1 MRYLVLVEKVRWVVV
16 GAGDIAVR
24 RVLPGIVAEPRS
36 TLAGI
41 VTSVPEKA
49 AVYGVPA
56 FRSLDEALAFCDAVY
71 IATPVVAHHPLT
83 LQALAAGKHVLCEK
97 PVAMNVAQASEM
109 AAAKGG
115 VCGVAYY
122 RRTYPAVLE
131 AKRLMAAGAIGTP
144 VAIEMCCQHW
154 FAAENGH
161 RAWLLDPSMAGG
173 GPLFDI
179 GSHRI
184 DLANFLFGR
193 PLEATGM
200 RSNAVHTYA
209 VEDNAT
215 VLIGYEKGVRA
226 TIDIRW
232 HARAERDE
240 CRIVGTDGVID
251 LSPLN
256 SGKLRAPGVSLELP
270 PHANLHFPLIA
281 DFVTAVI
288 EGRKPVCPIE
298 DAIQTDWVTAQ
309 IR

>member
-1 MRYLVLVEKVRWVVV
+1 MRYLVGVEKVRWVVV

-41 VTSVPEKA
+41 VTSVPAKA
-49 AVYGVPA
+49 EAYSAAA
-56 FRSLDEALAFCDAVY
+56 FSSLEDALDACDAVY
-71 IATPVVAHHPLT
+71 LSTPVVAHHPLT
-83 LQALAAGKHVLCEK
+83 LQALAAGKYVLCEK
-97 PVAMNVAQASEM
+97 PVAMNYEQASEM
-109 AAAKGG
+109 AQASQGK
-115 VCGVAYY
+115 CGVAYY

-131 AKRLMAAGAIGTP
+131 AKRLMATGAIGTP

-161 RAWLLDPSMAGG
+161 RAWLLDPAQAGG
-173 GPLFDI
+173 GPLYDI

-184 DLANFLFGR
+184 DLANFLFGQ
-193 PLEATGM
+193 PVDAVGM

-215 VLIGYEKGVRA
+215 VLIGYDGGRRA
-226 TIDIRW
+226 AIDIRW

-240 CRIVGTDGVID
+240 CRIVGTDGVIE

-256 SGKLRAPGVSLELP
+256 SGKLRAPGIDAELP
-270 PHANLHFPLIA
+270 PHANLHYPLIA
-281 DFVTAVI
+281 DFVSAVL
-288 EGRKPVCPIE
+288 ERRPPVCPIE
-298 DAIQTDWVTAQ
+298 EAIRTDWVTAQ

>member
-1 MRYLVLVEKVRWVVV
+1 VRYLVGVEKVRWVVV

-24 RVLPGIVAEPRS
+24 RVLPGIIAEPRS

-41 VTSVPEKA
+41 VTSGPAKA
-49 AVYGVPA
+49 EAYGV
-56 FRSLDEALAFCDAVY
+56 RALATLGDALDGCDAVY
-71 IATPVVAHHPLT
+71 LSTPVAAHHPLT
-83 LQALAAGKHVLCEK
+83 LQALAAGKYVLCEK
-97 PVAMNVAQASEM
+97 PVAMNYEQAAEM
-109 AAAKGG
+109 SNASRGQ
-115 VCGVAYY
+115 CGVAYY

-131 AKRLMAAGAIGTP
+131 AKRLMAAGAIGKP
-144 VAIEMCCQHW
+144 VAVEMCCQHW

-161 RAWLLDPSMAGG
+161 RAWLLDPKMAGG

-193 PLEATGM
+193 PVEAVGL

-215 VLIGYEKGVRA
+215 VLIGYDGGARA

-232 HARAERDE
+232 HARVERDE
-240 CRIVGTDGVID
+240 CRIVGTDGVIE

-256 SGKLRAPGVSLELP
+256 SGRLRAPGIDMQLP
-270 PHANLHFPLIA
+270 PHANLHYPLIA
-281 DFVTAVI
+281 DFVSAVLD
-288 EGRKPVCPIE
+288 RRAPVCPIE

>member
-1 MRYLVLVEKVRWVVV
+1 VRYLEWVEKVRWVVV

-36 TLAGI
+36 TLTGI
-41 VTSVPEKA
+41 ATSVPAKA
-49 AVYGVPA
+49 APYGVRA
-56 FRSLDEALAFCDAVY
+56 FAALDEALEFCDAVY
-71 IATPVVAHHPLT
+71 ISTPVIAHHPLT
-83 LQALAAGKHVLCEK
+83 LQALAAGKYVLCEK
-97 PVAMNVAQASEM
+97 PVAMSYEQASAM
-109 AAAKGG
+109 AAAADGR
-115 VCGVAYY
+115 CGVAFY

-161 RAWLLDPSMAGG
+161 RAWLLDPALAGG

-193 PLEATGM
+193 PLRAVGM
-200 RSNAVHTYA
+200 RSNAFHTYA

-215 VLIGYEKGVRA
+215 VLIGYERGARA

-240 CRIVGTDGVID
+240 CRIVGTDGVIE

-256 SGKLRAPGVSLELP
+256 SGTLRAPGVHLELP
-270 PHANLHFPLIA
+270 PHANLHYPLIE
-281 DFVTAVI
+281 DFVAAI
-288 EGRKPVCPIE
+288 FERRKPVCPIE
-298 DAIQTDWVTAQ
+298 DAILTDWVTAQ
-309 IR
+309 VR